1 MSTMPGRVVAIDIGN
16 SRINMGI
23 FEGEDLVSTYITPTE
38 AAEEAATFLN
48 RLEQEPDNKKENSQ
62 DFSPLEKIAL
72 ASVVPSAQETLIR
85 HYNLNKKQSRLFCLT
100 AENQKSVKNIYQ
112 TAGADRIANAAAAR
126 ALHLSKASAPA
137 AVVLDF
143 GTATTL
149 TAVSRQG
156 DFLGGFI
163 TLGLGRTL
171 SALNSSTAQLPAV
184 KFEPGAL
191 DIKVLKPAFNT
202 SDSIYNGTILAH
214 LGLVNFWLETALKDL
229 PKGTIV
235 IATGGLSTILGPHI
249 DGINVIDQNLTLK
262 GIKIAAEEATD
273 PGDPG

>member
-16 SRINMGI
+16 SRINMGV
-23 FEGEDLVSTYITPTE
+23 FEGENLVSTYITPTD
-38 AAEEAATFLN
+38 APEEAVSFLN
-48 RLEQEPDNKKENSQ
+48 SQ
-62 DFSPLEKIAL
+62 SNAPLERIAL

-85 HYNLNKKQSRLFCLT
+85 HYSQNKNQSNSSSTSNLFCLT

-112 TAGADRIANAAAAR
+112 TAGADRIANATAAR
-126 ALHLSKASAPA
+126 SLHLSQAAAPA

-149 TAVSRQG
+149 TAVSKQG
-156 DFLGGFI
+156 EFLGGFI

-191 DIKVLKPAFNT
+191 DIKKLKPAFNT
-202 SDSIYNGTILAH
+202 SDAIYNGTILAH
-214 LGLVNFWLETALKDL
+214 VGLVNFWMETALKDL

-262 GIKIAAEEATD
+262 GIKIAAEEAEVPAD
-273 PGDPG
+273 PN

>member
-16 SRINMGI
+16 SRINMGV
-23 FEGEDLVSTYITPTE
+23 FEGENLVSTYITPTD
-38 AAEEAATFLN
+38 APEEAVSFLN
-48 RLEQEPDNKKENSQ
+48 SQ
-62 DFSPLEKIAL
+62 SNAPLEKIAL

-85 HYNLNKKQSRLFCLT
+85 HYSQNINQGNSSSNSSSNLFCLT

-126 ALHLSKASAPA
+126 SLHLSQDAAPA

-149 TAVSRQG
+149 TAVSKQG
-156 DFLGGFI
+156 EFLGGFI

-191 DIKVLKPAFNT
+191 DTKKLKPAFNT
-202 SDSIYNGTILAH
+202 SDAIYNGTILAH
-214 LGLVNFWLETALKDL
+214 VGLVNFWLETALKDL

-262 GIKIAAEEATD
+262 GIKIAAEEAVVPAD
-273 PGDPG
+273 PN

>member
-16 SRINMGI
+16 SRINMGV
-23 FEGEDLVSTYITPTE
+23 FEGENLVSTYITPTN
-38 AAEEAATFLN
+38 APEEAVSFLN
-48 RLEQEPDNKKENSQ
+48 SQ
-62 DFSPLEKIAL
+62 SNAPLEKIAL

-85 HYNLNKKQSRLFCLT
+85 HYSQNKNQSNSNLFCLT

-126 ALHLSKASAPA
+126 SLHLSADAAPA

-149 TAVSRQG
+149 TAVSKQG
-156 DFLGGFI
+156 EFLGGFI

-191 DIKVLKPAFNT
+191 DTKKLKPAFNT
-202 SDSIYNGTILAH
+202 SDAIYNGTILAH
-214 LGLVNFWLETALKDL
+214 VGLVNFWLETALKDL

-262 GIKIAAEEATD
+262 GIKIAAEEAVVPAD
-273 PGDPG
+273 PN